1 MIPDV
6 AIGAIAAALI
16 GAIISLVGLIVA
28 KESKVSEFRQSWI
41 DSLRSELSTFL
52 ASANSIA
59 SARGIEYQNDKERLE
74 TLRPIYERLNET
86 YYAIALRLNPT
97 ESESKNLKGC
107 IVRISS
113 YVNSGQQSEFPNFDS
128 DRTDFIN
135 LSNVVLKKEWKRVK
149 TGEPVYKVARW
160 IATGATLSLIAI
172 AAYFVFHSPRPP
184 RLVTSTSK
192 ELPPL
197 TPKHKLN
204 VTQPSPKPVN
214 VKEWEATTTPK

>member
-16 GAIISLVGLIVA
+16 GAIISLVGLIVS

-59 SARGIEYQNDKERLE
+59 SAREIEYRNNKERLE

-86 YYAIALRLNPT
+86 YYSIALRLNPT
-97 ESESKNLKGC
+97 ETESKNLRGC
-107 IVRISS
+107 IVRISN
-113 YVNSGQQSEFPNFDS
+113 YVNSGQQSDFSKFDS

-135 LSNVVLKKEWKRVK
+135 LSNIVLKREWKRVK
-149 TGEPVYKVARW
+149 RGEPVYKVARW
-160 IATGATLSLIAI
+160 IATSATLFLIAI
-172 AAYFVFHSPRPP
+172 ASYLVFHSPRQP
-184 RLVTSTSK
+184 RPDTTISTGI
-192 ELPPL
+192 PA
-197 TPKHKLN
+197 PKQKLN
-204 VTQPSPKPVN
+204 IAQPGPKPVSD
-214 VKEWEATTTPK
+214 KEKAAATTPK

>member
-16 GAIISLVGLIVA
+16 GATISLVGLIVS

-59 SARGIEYQNDKERLE
+59 SARGIEYRNDKERLE

-86 YYAIALRLNPT
+86 YYSIALRLNPT
-97 ESESKNLKGC
+97 ETESKNLRGC

-113 YVNSGQQSEFPNFDS
+113 YVNSGQQSDFSKFDS
-128 DRTDFIN
+128 DRTEFIN
-135 LSNVVLKKEWKRVK
+135 LSNIVLKKEWKRVK

-160 IATGATLSLIAI
+160 IATSATVFLIAI
-172 AAYFVFHSPRPP
+172 AGYLVFHSPRQP
-184 RLVTSTSK
+184 RLDTMISE
-192 ELPPL
+192 ELPAP
-197 TPKHKLN
+197 TPKKKLN
-204 VTQPSPKPVN
+204 FAQPDPKPVID
-214 VKEWEATTTPK
+214 KEKAAATTPK